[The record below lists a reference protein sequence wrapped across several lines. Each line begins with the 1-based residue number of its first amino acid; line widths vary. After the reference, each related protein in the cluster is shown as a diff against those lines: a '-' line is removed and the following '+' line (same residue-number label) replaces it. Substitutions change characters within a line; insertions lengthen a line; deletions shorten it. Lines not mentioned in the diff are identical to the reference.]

1 MGMTMNNKS
10 TRRRF
15 LKQLAIGGYSLAGFH
30 GSLTYGQEKMSQRHT
45 SLPERPNFLFLIT
58 DQERYTQHFPENWE
72 QSNMPN
78 LVRLKDKGLT
88 FTNAFCNSSMCS
100 PSRATLM
107 TGLYPA
113 QHEVMGTLPEAEGD
127 ASANELKELDPNLQ
141 NMAALLKS
149 AGYNVY
155 YKGKWHLSTPQ
166 GEAWSVDDLTRYGF
180 DGWDPPDAGEDVAPE
195 NYGGGRANHDER
207 FVNDAVSF
215 LQTVGTSQP
224 FALFVSLVNPHDVAG
239 YPKNYEQDYLPAMLQ
254 GDVQPPPTVD
264 EDLTANGKPGA
275 QAELL
280 KKLAAGLGPVNTP
293 LKRKQYV
300 NFYGNLLKKVDEQMG
315 RVLDALYAR
324 AADENSLADSTLV
337 FHFSDHGEMGLS
349 HGGLRQKM
357 FVAYEEAIHIPL
369 IVSNP
374 VLFPTPQTSNAL
386 VSLVDVMPTIATLAG
401 APNRQKWLFK
411 GVDFS
416 SIILDPNADDV
427 QDAILFTFDD
437 VKAGMETE
445 QLVSPPNRLRCIR
458 EKNWK
463 YVRYFD
469 AAGEAAPEYEMYD
482 LVNDPQELQNLAH
495 PSHPRYND
503 DDIVAQRN
511 RLAEKLARMEEELL
525 APLPAGID
533 MAGSPVLP
541 KLELWRNYPNPFNST
556 TTIKFAVAEEGL
568 VRLDIYNVA
577 GRLVKTLVSGGK
589 SPGIHSVVW
598 DGTDAS
604 GRGVSSGAYLIRLLG
619 EGETHT
625 RRMVLAK

>member
-1 MGMTMNNKS
+1 MITKTS
-10 TRRRF
+10 RRRF
-15 LKQLAIGGYSLAGFH
+15 LKQLAIGGSFSLADLP
-30 GSLTYGQEKMSQRHT
+30 GSLTYARRARSQTRAL
-45 SLPERPNFLFLIT
+45 LPDQPDFLFLIT
-58 DQERYTQHFPENWE
+58 DQERYTQHFPEGWE
-72 QSNMPN
+72 ENNMPN
-78 LVRLKDKGLT
+78 LARLKKSGLS
-88 FTNAFCNSSMCS
+88 FANAFCNSSMCS

-107 TGLYPA
+107 TGLYPT
-113 QHEVMGTLPEAEGD
+113 QHQVMDTLPEAEGD
-127 ASANELKELDPNLQ
+127 ASANDLKELDPNLPT
-141 NMAALLKS
+141 MAALLKS

-215 LQTVGTSQP
+215 LQTMDTSQP

-239 YPKNYEQDYLPAMLQ
+239 YPKNVEQDYVPAMLQ

-264 EDLTANGKPGA
+264 EDLAANGKPGA
-275 QAELL
+275 QVELL

-300 NFYGNLLKKVDEQMG
+300 NFYGNLLKKVDEQLG
-315 RVLDALYAR
+315 RVIDALYAR
-324 AADENSLADSTLV
+324 AAGENSLADSTLV

-374 VLFPTPQTSNAL
+374 VLFPTLQTSDAL

-401 APNRQKWLFK
+401 APDRQKWLFK

-469 AAGEAAPEYEMYD
+469 ARGEAAPEYEMYD

-503 DDIVAQRN
+503 ADIVSQRN

-533 MAGSPVLP
+533 RAGRPVLP

-556 TTIKFAVAEEGL
+556 TTIKFAVAEAGG

-577 GRLVKTLVSGGK
+577 GRLVKTLVSGVI

-604 GRGVSSGAYLIRLLG
+604 GGSVSSGAYLIRLQSEREAL
-619 EGETHT
+619 T
-625 RRMVLAK
+625 RQIILSK